1 MSNTSEFASQTNG
14 NGRDLLAELQA
25 RAMIESDQDGGGDG
39 GTVDFLGPMMR
50 RKSIIL
56 LMCMIA
62 SALGYV
68 LYRRESP
75 TYQSALRLMIWAQAA
90 PSVIHGESYA
100 PSVSLPKQQLL
111 ISSEL
116 VLSKA
121 VVEGKLTELES
132 FRGNPFPVGQL
143 KGMLGIKAVTGG
155 SSDTLELTCRG
166 GNPDDLPSILT
177 AVKDAYIRVLEEAT
191 VTNGQEMQL
200 LIEQL
205 QNRLTLVK
213 KEEEQEF
220 HKLVN
225 ELQLSADDLSG
236 TIINPYFDQLQR
248 LRREQGDRQ
257 RELSYAKEKLK
268 SYQRIMEMPEA
279 ERADNLRVLA
289 MDAEKYLQLGGSN
302 GVASE
307 TSERG
312 DTAKRYQLKIDAFV
326 DAIVSKQ
333 IELKRMA
340 RSNIG
345 ESHPQYRRT
354 QFEIES
360 LEEQKDSLETA
371 LAELRQSSTAEQTA
385 ESEKLK
391 KDASLL
397 TDVEK
402 TNIRL
407 YAIKLIPRFCSTSRP
422 LIHISKSTICSRL
435 KRPTI
440 ARR

>member
-1 MSNTSEFASQTNG
+1 
-14 NGRDLLAELQA
+14 
-25 RAMIESDQDGGGDG
+25 
-39 GTVDFLGPMMR
+39 
-50 RKSIIL
+50 
-56 LMCMIA
+56 
-62 SALGYV
+62 
-68 LYRRESP
+68 
-75 TYQSALRLMIWAQAA
+75 
-90 PSVIHGESYA
+90 
-100 PSVSLPKQQLL
+100 
-111 ISSEL
+111 
-116 VLSKA
+116 
-121 VVEGKLTELES
+121 
-132 FRGNPFPVGQL
+132 
-143 KGMLGIKAVTGG
+143 
-155 SSDTLELTCRG
+155 
-166 GNPDDLPSILT
+166 
-177 AVKDAYIRVLEEAT
+177 
-191 VTNGQEMQL
+191 
-200 LIEQL
+200 
-205 QNRLTLVK
+205 
-213 KEEEQEF
+213 
-220 HKLVN
+220 
-225 ELQLSADDLSG
+225 
-236 TIINPYFDQLQR
+236 
-248 LRREQGDRQ
+248 
-257 RELSYAKEKLK
+257 
-268 SYQRIMEMPEA
+268 MEMPEA

-407 YAIKLIPRFCSTSRP
+407 YAIKLFRGFAAPVGR
-422 LIHISKSTICSRL
+422 
-435 KRPTI
+435 
-440 ARR
+440 

>member
-166 GNPDDLPSILT
+166 GN
-177 AVKDAYIRVLEEAT
+177 R
-191 VTNGQEMQL
+191 
-200 LIEQL
+200 
-205 QNRLTLVK
+205 
-213 KEEEQEF
+213 
-220 HKLVN
+220 
-225 ELQLSADDLSG
+225 
-236 TIINPYFDQLQR
+236 TIY
-248 LRREQGDRQ
+248 
-257 RELSYAKEKLK
+257 
-268 SYQRIMEMPEA
+268 
-279 ERADNLRVLA
+279 
-289 MDAEKYLQLGGSN
+289 
-302 GVASE
+302 
-307 TSERG
+307 
-312 DTAKRYQLKIDAFV
+312 
-326 DAIVSKQ
+326 
-333 IELKRMA
+333 
-340 RSNIG
+340 
-345 ESHPQYRRT
+345 H
-354 QFEIES
+354 
-360 LEEQKDSLETA
+360 
-371 LAELRQSSTAEQTA
+371 
-385 ESEKLK
+385 
-391 KDASLL
+391 
-397 TDVEK
+397 
-402 TNIRL
+402 
-407 YAIKLIPRFCSTSRP
+407 RF
-422 LIHISKSTICSRL
+422 
-435 KRPTI
+435 
-440 ARR
+440 